1 MADPQRIGAG
11 ALRSVERILRTRG
24 MNPQALPTVD
34 DFDERTRLRQTDERI
49 PPRYRKAGADHPM
62 VLKWLRE
69 VMAQAAP
76 ANPGARPQV
85 ATGPSLLM
93 AGVTGAG
100 KTHQAYGALRAL
112 IQAGIAVRWD
122 ATTAADLYADLR
134 PHAGHDAE
142 RILARVTRVPVLILD
157 DLGAA
162 RTSEWVEEIT
172 YRLINQRYN
181 RMLPTLITTNLAI
194 GDLRAGLGD
203 RVASRLAEMTER
215 ATFEPVDRRRH
226 RPAA

>member
-1 MADPQRIGAG
+1 MADPQRVGAG
-11 ALRSVERILRTRG
+11 ALRSVERILRARG
-24 MNPQALPTVD
+24 MNPQALPAVD
-34 DFDERTRLRQTDERI
+34 DFDERTIRRADERI
-49 PPRYRKAGADHPM
+49 PPRYREARADHPA
-62 VLKWLRE
+62 VVKWLRE
-69 VMAQAAP
+69 VVAQAAP
-76 ANPGARPQV
+76 ANPGARLQV
-85 ATGPSLLM
+85 TTGPSLLM

-112 IQAGIAVRWD
+112 TRSGIAVRWE

-134 PHAGHDAE
+134 PRTGNDTE
-142 RILARVTRVPVLILD
+142 RLLTRVTRVPVLILD

-194 GDLRAGLGD
+194 GDLRVGLGD

-226 RPAA
+226 CPAA

>member
-1 MADPQRIGAG
+1 MGDPQRIGAG
-11 ALRSVERILRTRG
+11 ALRSVERILRARG
-24 MNPQALPTVD
+24 MNPQVLPEPG
-34 DFDERTRLRQTDERI
+34 DFDGRARLQQTDARI
-49 PPRYRKAGADHPM
+49 PPRYRDARATHPT
-62 VLKWLRE
+62 VLEWLRE
-69 VMAQAAP
+69 VVAQATP

-85 ATGPSLLM
+85 TTGPSLLM

-100 KTHQAYGALRAL
+100 KTHQAYGALRGL
-112 IQAGIAVRWD
+112 IQAGVAVRWE
-122 ATTAADLYADLR
+122 ATTAADLYAGLR
-134 PHAGHDAE
+134 PHAGNDAE
-142 RILARVTRVPVLILD
+142 RILTRVARVPVLVLD

-181 RMLPTLITTNLAI
+181 RMLPTLVTTNLAI
-194 GDLRAGLGD
+194 GELRAALGD

-215 ATFEPVDRRRH
+215 ATFEPVDRRRL